1 MSDPIP
7 TTDSE
12 PTAAATEQVVP
23 LAEPEAPTA
32 AAAPEPAAEAAAE
45 AALEV
50 AAETVAEAA
59 EEVSS
64 TADAVIDSVT
74 ASQQQAL
81 ETLEAAR
88 ASMFE
93 SVARVQR
100 RIADFVSDRIRQDME
115 AQQELLRCKS
125 FEEVRDVQTRFFR
138 TAVSQYSEE
147 ATELFR
153 IGGKA
158 VARSLE
164 RAE

>member
-1 MSDPIP
+1 MSDPTP

-23 LAEPEAPTA
+23 VVEPEAAPA
-32 AAAPEPAAEAAAE
+32 AAALETAAET
-45 AALEV
+45 

-74 ASQQQAL
+74 ASHQQAL

-93 SVARVQR
+93 SVANVQR